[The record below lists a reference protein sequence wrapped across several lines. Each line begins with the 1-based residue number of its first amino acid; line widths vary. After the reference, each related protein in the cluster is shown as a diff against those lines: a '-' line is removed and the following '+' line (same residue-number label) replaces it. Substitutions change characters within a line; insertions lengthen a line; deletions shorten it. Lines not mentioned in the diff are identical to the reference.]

1 MAILIVLGNNAYS
14 FLFYCTPNDF
24 PSLEAT
30 FIQALSTVS
39 VQGTTG
45 SQPIPSTTSLPPV
58 DTLTSPTPQQ
68 SLAGN
73 WYQDP
78 SNTFSVPLPST
89 SAKKQDIQNGVVY
102 TSPNNGEIYIM
113 TFSSEMET
121 QNTVSGLAG
130 GKSFRA
136 ETTLNAG
143 NRQSQ
148 VKIYSFTQNNMNYA
162 MLISSYPGTPV
173 LVIIVIPADQ
183 YNASQAWMISTITG
197 IQFR

>member
-1 MAILIVLGNNAYS
+1 M
-14 FLFYCTPNDF
+14 
-24 PSLEAT
+24 
-30 FIQALSTVS
+30 
-39 VQGTTG
+39 
-45 SQPIPSTTSLPPV
+45 
-58 DTLTSPTPQQ
+58 
-68 SLAGN
+68 
-73 WYQDP
+73 
-78 SNTFSVPLPST
+78 PST
-89 SAKKQDIQNGVVY
+89 SAKKQDIQSGVVY

-143 NRQSQ
+143 NRQAQ

-183 YNASQAWMISTITG
+183 YNASQA
-197 IQFR
+197 